1 MTLETFA
8 NFNANKKEEI
18 SSKKE
23 EISSKKVAISSKKEA
38 ILSKKAEVVLK
49 PAPVVSSSD
58 KYSALRDL
66 LGEGENSS
74 SQDKGGLI
82 SEGILNSS
90 MAHQLGLV
98 L

>member
-8 NFNANKKEEI
+8 NFNASKNEEI
-18 SSKKE
+18 LSKKQV
-23 EISSKKVAISSKKEA
+23 ISSKKVAILNKKEA
-38 ILSKKAEVVLK
+38 ILTKKAEVLLK

-90 MAHQLGLV
+90 IST
-98 L
+98 

>member
-8 NFNANKKEEI
+8 NFNASKKEEI

-23 EISSKKVAISSKKEA
+23 EISSKKVAISSKK
-38 ILSKKAEVVLK
+38 AEVLLK

-90 MAHQLGLV
+90 INT
-98 L
+98 

>member
-8 NFNANKKEEI
+8 NFNASKKEEI

-38 ILSKKAEVVLK
+38 ILSKKAEVLLK

-66 LGEGENSS
+66 LGEGETSS
-74 SQDKGGLI
+74 SQVKGRLI

-90 MAHQLGLV
+90 IST
-98 L
+98 

>member
-1 MTLETFA
+1 M
-8 NFNANKKEEI
+8 
-18 SSKKE
+18 
-23 EISSKKVAISSKKEA
+23 AISSKKEA
-38 ILSKKAEVVLK
+38 ILSKKAEVLLK

-82 SEGILNSS
+82 SEGILNFSKS
-90 MAHQLGLV
+90 TFDLMSIHLSGFYFWGSKLNM
-98 L
+98 

>member
-8 NFNANKKEEI
+8 NFNASKKEEI

-23 EISSKKVAISSKKEA
+23 EISCKKVAISSKKEA
-38 ILSKKAEVVLK
+38 ILSKKAEVLLK

-66 LGEGENSS
+66 LGEGETSS

-90 MAHQLGLV
+90 IKYLD
-98 L
+98 

>member
-1 MTLETFA
+1 M
-8 NFNANKKEEI
+8 
-18 SSKKE
+18 
-23 EISSKKVAISSKKEA
+23 AILNKKEA
-38 ILSKKAEVVLK
+38 ILSKKSEVLLK

-90 MAHQLGLV
+90 ISTRCGHVVRDFQSEAKTRCNFQFR
-98 L
+98 

>member
-1 MTLETFA
+1 MFSLFQVTLETFA
-8 NFNANKKEEI
+8 NFNASKKEEI

-38 ILSKKAEVVLK
+38 ILSKKAEVLLK

-66 LGEGENSS
+66 LGEEENISTP
-74 SQDKGGLI
+74 DKGGLI
-82 SEGILNSS
+82 
-90 MAHQLGLV
+90 
-98 L
+98 